1 MCQTS
6 QVWWHVPTIPGLRR
20 LSWEGLEL
28 EASLDHTARPC
39 LKQSHSQTKVNGPR
53 LRAENS
59 HDATAGKGM
68 QGLVAS
74 PVTRQMQVTMV
85 PTFGTS

>member
-1 MCQTS
+1 MYL
-6 QVWWHVPTIPGLRR
+6 PPIPGLRR

-28 EASLDHTARPC
+28 EASLDHRARPR
-39 LKQSHSQTKVNGPR
+39 LKQSRSQTKVNGPR

-59 HDATAGKGM
+59 HNGAAGKGM

-74 PVTRQMQVTMV
+74 PVTREMQTALV
-85 PTFGTS
+85 PTFGAS